1 MSYRHRTEGDR
12 AKDSAAEI
20 SRTSSTLRKLAVVL
34 EGLIESDRRK
44 LLDAAAI
51 LVAAGREK
59 KASAKK
65 LKDAE
70 IAQEK
75 AFDKAEAEAGAIL
88 DAWPQSDLPDQIALC
103 LAWSD
108 RWIFEGEDLLRE
120 ALKGYTGYNGQYYP
134 ATRRNLES
142 VINEARRALQR
153 EAAKRASRKGQP
165 VAEFLGTV
173 REAAEAARQSDKCR
187 ELVQAWRVALVAEQI
202 TEANKGGMK

>member
-20 SRTSSTLRKLAVVL
+20 SRTSSTLRKLAVML

-65 LKDAE
+65 IKDAE

-75 AFDKAEAEAGAIL
+75 VFDKAEAEAGAIL
-88 DAWPQSDLPDQIALC
+88 DAWPQNDLPDKVAFC

-108 RWIFEGEDLLRE
+108 RWIFEGEDLLRL
-120 ALKGYTGYNGQYYP
+120 ALKGYTSFNGQHYP
-134 ATRRNLES
+134 ATRRNLEA

-153 EAAKRASRKGQP
+153 EAANRASRKGQP

-173 REAAEAARQSDKCR
+173 REAMEAVKQSDKCR
-187 ELVQAWRVALVAEQI
+187 ELVHAWRVALVAEQI

>member
-1 MSYRHRTEGDR
+1 MSHRFRTEGDR
-12 AKDSAAEI
+12 AKDFAAEI
-20 SRTSSTLRKLAVVL
+20 NRTYSTLRKLSAEL
-34 EGLIESDRRK
+34 DGLSDGDRRK

-51 LVAAGREK
+51 LAAAGREK

-70 IAQEK
+70 IAIEK

-103 LAWSD
+103 LSWND
-108 RWIFEGEDLLRE
+108 PWNLEGEKDLRE
-120 ALKGYTGYNGQYYP
+120 RLKGYTDFNGKHYP
-134 ATRRNLES
+134 ATRRSLQDVLNGFK
-142 VINEARRALQR
+142 RALQR
-153 EAAKRASRKGQP
+153 EAAARASRKGQP

-173 REAAEAARQSDKCR
+173 RAAAEVAKQSDKCR

>member
-20 SRTSSTLRKLAVVL
+20 SRTSSTLRKLAVML

-65 LKDAE
+65 IKDAE
-70 IAQEK
+70 FAQEK

-103 LAWSD
+103 LAW
-108 RWIFEGEDLLRE
+108 
-120 ALKGYTGYNGQYYP
+120 K
-134 ATRRNLES
+134 S